1 MVECYRQRKYVEEL
15 DYLKNEMNGPKTL
28 CEALDV
34 NPETGINTN
43 SAEIRTSVFGT
54 HHKDP
59 PQRTPFLTLVLEAL
73 DDFMLKLL
81 LVCATVI
88 IPVVGF
94 AHDETER
101 KTAWIEGFVI
111 YVAVAVVSLVSAG
124 SDYSK
129 EGQFL
134 SNLATEDKA
143 RMVSI
148 CVTFFK

>member
-1 MVECYRQRKYVEEL
+1 MVECYRQRKFVEEL
-15 DYLKNEMNGPKTL
+15 DFLKNELKGPITL
-28 CEALDV
+28 CESLDV
-34 NPETGINTN
+34 NPETGINSMTT
-43 SAEIRTSVFGT
+43 EIRTNVFGT

-81 LVCATVI
+81 LICATVI
-88 IPVVGF
+88 IPVEVGF
-94 AHDETER
+94 ADEHER
-101 KTAWIEGFVI
+101 STAWIEGFVI

-134 SNLATEDKA
+134 SNLASEEKDKI
-143 RMVSI
+143 VS
-148 CVTFFK
+148 